1 MQKVQFMTLSS
12 RVHVRL
18 VRHEQLTYH
27 GNEAEK
33 ILWMSQWMIL
43 IESLKDT
50 LI

>member
-33 ILWMSQWMIL
+33 IL
-43 IESLKDT
+43 
-50 LI
+50 